1 MNPMKISLLLI
12 LISSLLWAGCGSAR
26 HVPKGD
32 KLYMGA
38 TVNVSGPSL
47 SVRQKKELKEDLSG
61 LTRPKANTRLFG
73 MAFKLG
79 IYNLFYKAKKGLFK
93 NLRDKM
99 GEPPVLLS
107 QVDLQQNVKVL
118 QNYLENKGYFHATV
132 TGDTVVRRKK
142 ASAVYKAKTGD
153 QYSIN
158 NVEFPQDSS
167 DLSRAIAATAKN
179 TLLKKGA
186 PFDLEIIRGERTR
199 IDALLKEKGF
209 YFFSPDDLLI
219 KTDSTIGNHLVNM
232 YLTVKSETPEEAKQI
247 YRINDVYIYGNYSLN
262 TARLDTL
269 PQYDTV
275 YKGYHII
282 DKDQKFKPYLFEESM
297 QFQPGDVYNRTD
309 HNQTLNRLVNLNIF
323 KFVKNRFEVAATD
336 SPRLNAYYY
345 LTPLPF
351 KSLRGEITT
360 VNRSNN
366 MNGTELNV
374 SWQHRNMFR
383 SGAQT
388 NISAYY
394 GTDVQF
400 SGSFAGHNTTRMG
413 AEAVFTIPRFVVPRM
428 NLRKAGA
435 GPYAP
440 RSLIRLGYDVMNR
453 QGLYTLNSYHSEYG
467 YNWKKSLQV
476 SHELYPISITYAQ
489 PLNVT
494 EEYYKLADSI
504 GGLTHIIDQQFILG
518 ARYEYLLNQQA
529 SSLQKLNSFFFN
541 GNVDVSGNIAG
552 LITGANIKKGD
563 TAKLFGTPFSQYV
576 KLAGDLRYYRRI
588 GLKSVW
594 ANRIFLG
601 LGMPYGNSVQIPYI
615 KQYFIGGNNSLRGF
629 RSRSVGPGTYYPTT
643 HSGQPSEVIP
653 DQTGDLKL
661 ELNTEFRPHISG
673 PLYGALFIE
682 GGNIWLWNDSSY
694 THKPGSQ
701 FTSKFLSQLAV
712 DAGVGLRLDITIFV
726 IRLDVAF
733 PLRKPWEIPP
743 SVLNDINFHSSNWR
757 NQNVVY
763 NLAIGYPF

>member
-1 MNPMKISLLLI
+1 MNPMKISLLFI
-12 LISSLLWAGCGSAR
+12 VITSLLWAGCGSAR
-26 HVPKGD
+26 HVPKTD
-32 KLYMGA
+32 KLYTGA

-47 SVRQKKELKEDLSG
+47 TVREKKELKEDLSG

-73 MAFKLG
+73 MAIKLG

-132 TGDTVVRRKK
+132 TGDTVVRRRK

-167 DLSRAIAATAKN
+167 DLSRAIAATAKK

-232 YLTVKSETPEEAKQI
+232 YLTVKAETPDQAREI
-247 YRINDVYIYGNYSLN
+247 YRINNVYIYGNYSLN
-262 TARLDTL
+262 TARIDTL
-269 PQYDTV
+269 PQFDSV

-282 DKDQKFKPYLFEESM
+282 DKQQKFKPYLFEESM
-297 QFQPGDVYNRTD
+297 QFKPGDVYNRTD
-309 HNQTLNRLVNLNIF
+309 HNQTLNRLINLNIF
-323 KFVKNRFEVAATD
+323 KFVKNRFEVAPTD

-345 LTPLPF
+345 LTPRPF

-360 VNRSNN
+360 VNRDNN
-366 MNGTELNV
+366 LNGTQLNV
-374 SWQHRNMFR
+374 NWQHRNMFR
-383 SGAQT
+383 SGAQA

-400 SGSFAGHNTTRMG
+400 SGSFAGHNATRTG
-413 AEAVFTIPRFVVPRM
+413 AEALFTIPRFVVPRM

-440 RSLIRLGYDVMNR
+440 RTLIRLGYDVMNR
-453 QGLYTLNSYHSEYG
+453 QGLYTLNSYHGEYG
-467 YNWKKSLQV
+467 YNWKKSLQN
-476 SHELYPISITYAQ
+476 SQELYPISITYAQ

-494 EEYYKLADSI
+494 PEYYKLQDSI
-504 GGLTHIIDQQFILG
+504 AGLNHIIDQQFILG
-518 ARYEYLLNQQA
+518 SRYEYLMNQQA
-529 SSLQKLNSFFFN
+529 SGLQKLNSFYIDAN
-541 GNVDVSGNIAG
+541 LDLSGNIAG
-552 LITGANIKKGD
+552 LLTGANIKKGD
-563 TAKLFGTPFSQYV
+563 TAKLFGTAFSQYFKV
-576 KLAGDLRYYRRI
+576 GGDVRYYRRI
-588 GLKSVW
+588 GLKSTW

-601 LGMPYGNSVQIPYI
+601 VGVPYGNSVQIPYI

-629 RSRSVGPGTYYPTT
+629 RSRSVGPGTYFPKT
-643 HSGQPSEVIP
+643 HSGQPTEEIP
-653 DQTGDLKL
+653 DQTGDIKL

-682 GGNIWLWNDSSY
+682 GGNIWLMNDSSY

-701 FTSKFLSQLAV
+701 FTSKFLTQLAV

-743 SVLNDINFHSSNWR
+743 SVLNDINFRNTDWR
-757 NQNVVY
+757 KQNVVY